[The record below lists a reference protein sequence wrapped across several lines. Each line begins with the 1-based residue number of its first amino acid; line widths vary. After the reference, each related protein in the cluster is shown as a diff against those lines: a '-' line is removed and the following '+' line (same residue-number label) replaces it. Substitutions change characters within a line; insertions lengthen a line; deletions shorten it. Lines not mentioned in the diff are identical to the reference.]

1 MPYVLVCIICLYAFA
16 HYVPTCL
23 YILRTHVLAYLCIL
37 RAYVPDVSLLANVY
51 AYLAT
56 IFWVCHGFTRLC
68 TFMFYKASFLFAIC
82 FYVPR
87 LIQVAIL
94 LWVWHKLKSWT
105 WLEKLAEFYSIKI
118 TKNFLIQQLVGNKA
132 KGRVSK

>member
-1 MPYVLVCIICLYAFA
+1 M
-16 HYVPTCL
+16 HYVPICFCT
-23 YILRTHVLAYLCIL
+23 L
-37 RAYVPDVSLLANVY
+37 RAYVPLYFTYACTCISLHSTCLCSWRAFANLY

-56 IFWVCHGFTRLC
+56 IFWVCHGFTCLC
-68 TFMFYKASFLFAIC
+68 TFMFYKPSFLFAIC

-87 LIQVAIL
+87 LIQVVIL

-132 KGRVSK
+132 KGRVSKER